1 MIKAIIFDLGNVI
14 VPFDF
19 KRGYAAM
26 EPVCCYPAAE
36 IPKRIGATDL
46 VRRFESGHVAPE
58 EFVREISAT
67 LSMNVDYERFC
78 EMFSTIFLPDTLIP
92 ESLLQGLR
100 ARYRLL
106 LLSNTNAIHWPMLER
121 TYPLLGQFHDRVLSF
136 EVGRLKPEPEIFRE
150 AVSRAGCRPEECF
163 FTDDVEAYVAG
174 AKREGIDAV
183 RFESQEQI
191 EQELRKR
198 GVDW

>member
-121 TYPLLGQFHDRVLSF
+121 AYPLLGQFHDRVLSF